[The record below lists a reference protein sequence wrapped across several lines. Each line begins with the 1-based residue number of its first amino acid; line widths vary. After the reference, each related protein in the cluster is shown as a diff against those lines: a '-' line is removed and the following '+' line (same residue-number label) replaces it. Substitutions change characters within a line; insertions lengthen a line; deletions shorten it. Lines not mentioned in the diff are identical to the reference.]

1 MLNRQVT
8 LQHGIIQLVNHYG
21 NFYITIVAFSLTE
34 SAIISIPV
42 SNIEHQWKHYY
53 NYAINLDKVINQ
65 FMRQSKIEVA
75 NQIYESL

>member
-21 NFYITIVAFSLTE
+21 NFYITIATFSATE

-42 SNIEHQWKHYY
+42 NNIEHQWNHYY
-53 NYAINLDKVINQ
+53 NYAVNMDKVINQ

>member
-21 NFYITIVAFSLTE
+21 NFYVVITTFSATE
-34 SAIISIPV
+34 GAIISIPV
-42 SNIEHQWKHYY
+42 NNIEHQWKHYY

-75 NQIYESL
+75 NQIYESI